1 MRRFTT
7 MRGVARRLAR
17 ELSRRGCATTV
28 SAPPSALERC
38 ASMASTSAP
47 RASGRR
53 ELRTSSL
60 SALAQPATTFAANAK
75 PSSLE
80 TVLAD
85 ADEASPE
92 ASITGWRR
100 MALALGGY
108 FSRESRSVRGAE
120 RLYEEVSRATSESAL
135 YDVHGVERTFASEH
149 AMRCLHVW
157 LCLGRL
163 RKEGEDAKEFSQ
175 IFYDAFQDNV
185 ERRVYDEG
193 VRVRVR
199 KWLQDLERT
208 FYGNAVSYDK
218 ALDLGGAELVKAL
231 HRNVYEGEGDVERA
245 KALERYVRHHL
256 ASLAL
261 TSTEALMDGRI
272 RFKV

>member
-1 MRRFTT
+1 MRA
-7 MRGVARRLAR
+7 VAARRLAR
-17 ELSRRGCATTV
+17 ELSRRGRAATV
-28 SAPPSALERC
+28 HAPPSALERC
-38 ASMASTSAP
+38 GVGASTSAP
-47 RASGRR
+47 RASASR
-53 ELRTSSL
+53 ELRTSSPT
-60 SALAQPATTFAANAK
+60 ALAQPATTFAANAR

-80 TVLAD
+80 IAVEEAGD
-85 ADEASPE
+85 AMVEANV
-92 ASITGWRR
+92 TGWRR

-135 YDVHGVERTFASEH
+135 YDAHGVERTFASEH

-261 TSTEALMDGRI
+261 TPTDALMDGRI